1 MNELYANW
9 SKLSSIIRNLYSLHG
24 LEDHFDCDISYLEK
38 AYFEVERLWFK
49 AFDNIN
55 TIQLLLFAEAPMFG
69 PKKSY
74 FYNPAAAAT
83 EFFTYADAEEIVGPL
98 ADHSK
103 LINGI
108 RPRKLKM
115 LNELCKAGLLIVD
128 LFPFA
133 LKPDFTKIDYSKMDG
148 KVIYTDLFANTIK
161 NHIGYKLNLIQ
172 PKINKNTNYA
182 FRYARVKNQLEPKL
196 LSVIKS
202 YLDRSIPSIV
212 SIHLGRNLDKL
223 HLKKLLLNSINAN
236 KRDGATGK
244 DRRFV

>member
-9 SKLSSIIRNLYSLHG
+9 SKLSSIIRNLYSLQG
-24 LEDHFDCDISYLEK
+24 LEDHIDYDISYLEN
-38 AYFEVERLWFK
+38 AYFKVERLWFK
-49 AFDNIN
+49 AFDNIHA
-55 TIQLLLFAEAPMFG
+55 IQLLLFAEAPMYG

-74 FYNPAAAAT
+74 FYNPAAVGTA
-83 EFFTYADAEEIVGPL
+83 FFTYVDAEEIVGPL

-148 KVIYTDLFANTIK
+148 KVIYTDLFVNTIK
-161 NHIGYKLNLIQ
+161 NHIGYKLTLIQ
-172 PKINKNTNYA
+172 PKINKKTNFV
-182 FRYARVKNQLEPKL
+182 FRYARVKNQLESKL
-196 LSVIKS
+196 LSVVNR
-202 YLDRSIPSIV
+202 YLDRSLQSID
-212 SIHLGRNLDKL
+212 SIHLGRNIDKL
-223 HLKKLLLNSINAN
+223 KLKKLLLNSINA
-236 KRDGATGK
+236 
-244 DRRFV
+244 